1 MCGKR
6 GQLVDELERLAERLW
21 RCDETEAAP
30 AHWAVDVSSLLER
43 VYRNAVEAAP
53 REKFDDLALLEA
65 DRAKEARRLTV
76 FGGGSPKRIG
86 GCAADGDAAELPAHG
101 DPLFERYQLLMLR
114 HVAALEF
121 GKLALM
127 LFEPSLEGGAI
138 GFKEP
143 DLVAAK
149 KLAEPLKWFAARI
162 DKLEDGDDGINVHR
176 LIAEYKN
183 RREVAKNAGDYT
195 T

>member
-1 MCGKR
+1 MPR
-6 GQLVDELERLAERLW
+6 TELVGELERLAERLW

-53 REKFDDLALLEA
+53 REKFDDLAILEA

-127 LFEPSLEGGAI
+127 LFEPSLEGCAI

-149 KLAEPLKWFAARI
+149 KRAEALKWLASRI
-162 DKLEDGDDGINVHR
+162 EMLENGDCNADVHAVI
-176 LIAEYKN
+176 IAYSAM
-183 RREVAKNAGDYT
+183 RG
-195 T
+195 